1 MKAIL
6 LLEDGTV
13 FTGESFGAQD
23 ERIAEVICN
32 TAVVG
37 YQEILTDP
45 ANAGKILV
53 LTYPLIG
60 NYGVAPKFNES
71 KGVWAQGL
79 VIKEKSRI
87 YSNWQAKASLEDFVK
102 EHNLLAISKVD
113 TRSLAVH
120 LRASGSMLGI
130 ISTLCFD
137 PKKLLLKIGDYRR
150 RNKSSLLAEIS
161 VNAVRRLG
169 KANGKYKIA
178 VLDLGVQN
186 SLIQQIERLKA
197 QVVLLPYNTTPK
209 EILKYRP
216 DGLIIAGGLEEDPGL
231 NAVVDNI
238 KLLLG
243 KVPILGVCCGHQVL
257 AKAIG
262 VKINKMKSGH
272 HGLNYPVHKPGCFKG
287 EITSQNHSWVVDAG
301 SLSRSKQAK
310 ASMLNL
316 NDQTIEGLES
326 RQLKFMGIQYFPAWA
341 GPEEVNEVFKNFFK
355 LFIE

>member
-13 FTGESFGAQD
+13 FTGESFGTQD
-23 ERIAEVICN
+23 ERVAEVICN
-32 TAVVG
+32 TSVVG

-60 NYGVAPKFNES
+60 NYGVSPKFNES

-79 VIKEKSRI
+79 VVKEKSRI
-87 YSNWQAKASLEDFVK
+87 YSNWQAKESLEDFVK
-102 EHNLLAISKVD
+102 GNNLLAISKVD
-113 TRSLAVH
+113 TRSLSVH
-120 LRASGSMLGI
+120 LRAKGSMLGI

-137 PKKLLLKIGDYRR
+137 PKELLLKIGDYRGK
-150 RNKSSLLAEIS
+150 NKNSLLAKIS
-161 VNAVRRLG
+161 VNTVQRLG

-186 SLIQQIERLKA
+186 SLIRQIERLKA
-197 QVVLLPYNTTPK
+197 RVVLLPHDTTPK
-209 EILKYRP
+209 EIMRYRP
-216 DGLIIAGGLEEDPGL
+216 DGLILAGGLEEDPGL
-231 NAVVDNI
+231 NTVVENI
-238 KLLLG
+238 RILLG
-243 KVPILGVCCGHQVL
+243 KVPMLGICCGHQVL

-287 EITSQNHSWVVDAG
+287 EITAQNHSWVVDEE

-310 ASMLNL
+310 ASLLNL

-326 RQLKFMGIQYFPAWA
+326 RQLRFMGIQYFPAWA
-341 GPEEVNEVFKNFFK
+341 GPEEANGVFENFFK
-355 LFIE
+355 SFIE